1 MLEIKNIETGYNKK
15 QVLYDVSL
23 KVTDGEIVS
32 IIGPN
37 GAGKSTI
44 LKAICGV
51 LPLWSGNVLF
61 DGNSIKNNSIA
72 QNIKNGITIAPQ
84 GNRVFDELTVK
95 DNLELGGY
103 LLHKKKLQ
111 ERIEQTFEIFPVLK
125 KRLKQSAGKLSG
137 GEQQMLAIARA
148 FVPEPKLL
156 LLDEPSLGL
165 APNLLNDVFE
175 KIAEINKLSNTSLLI
190 VEQKVNEILKI
201 SQRTYSI
208 KLGKIAFEGKSK
220 ELIGNTEKLRELFL

>member
-1 MLEIKNIETGYNKK
+1 MLEIKNIETGYDKK

-23 KVTDGEIVS
+23 KVSDGEIVS

-51 LPLWSGNVLF
+51 LPLWAGGIVFNGHSIK
-61 DGNSIKNNSIA
+61 GNSVA
-72 QNIKNGITIAPQ
+72 QNIKNGLTIAPQ

-103 LLHKKKLQ
+103 LLHKNKLQ
-111 ERIEQTFEIFPVLK
+111 KRIEQTYEIFPILK
-125 KRLKQSAGKLSG
+125 KRMKQLAGKLSG

-175 KIAEINKLSNTSLLI
+175 KITEINKISNTSLLI

-201 SQRTYSI
+201 SHRTYSI

>member
-1 MLEIKNIETGYNKK
+1 MLEVKNIETGYNKK
-15 QVLYDVSL
+15 QVLFDVSL
-23 KVTDGEIVS
+23 KVADGEIVS

-51 LPLWSGNVLF
+51 LPLWSGNILF
-61 DGNSIKNNSIA
+61 DGYSIKNNSIA

-103 LLHKKKLQ
+103 MLHKKKLQ
-111 ERIEQTFEIFPVLK
+111 ERIELTFEIFPVLK

-148 FVPEPKLL
+148 FIPEPKLL

-165 APNLLNDVFE
+165 APNLLQDVFE
-175 KIAEINKLSNTSLLI
+175 KLTEINSVSKTSLLI
-190 VEQKVNEILKI
+190 VEQKVKEILKI
-201 SQRTYSI
+201 SHRTYSI
-208 KLGKIAFEGKSK
+208 KLGKVAFEGKSK
-220 ELIGNTEKLRELFL
+220 ELINNTAKLRELFL